1 MHRPAL
7 TLLLL
12 ALAARAELLVSSFHT
27 GQVLAFDPAT
37 GAHLASWS
45 DPALDAPH
53 QVAFAFD
60 VHLYVTSANLDRIL
74 RCDPAGGP
82 AIGALATNGVP
93 LDYPAGLALGPD
105 GLLYASS
112 QLSDAVLRYQP
123 TNGAF
128 VDTFVTAGSGG
139 LDGPSGLTFG
149 PDGHLYVVGRYSQR
163 VHRYDGATGASLGPF
178 VTNRLSQPFG
188 LCFGPDG
195 QLYVANGNSNHVA
208 RFDGNSGT
216 FLDIFASGGGLSL
229 PIGLAFG
236 PDTNLYV
243 ANFGGDTVAR
253 FDGTTGAFMGNV
265 MAAGAGGLS
274 GPNFLTFRPE
284 PRAAPITEVALAAE
298 SGLPHLTLRVPR
310 GTNTGPVRAWAE
322 RTDNLRDGPWLGG
335 TNVVVLEDSAQVFR
349 ARDAEP
355 ASAAPARYLRVRFAA
370 P

>member
-1 MHRPAL
+1 MKRPAL
-7 TLLLL
+7 LLLLL
-12 ALAARAELLVSSFHT
+12 ALSGRAELLVSSFHT
-27 GQVLAFDPAT
+27 GQVLAFDPAS
-37 GAHLASWS
+37 GAPLGGWS

-60 VHLYVTSANLDRIL
+60 FQLYVTSANNDRIL
-74 RCDPAGGP
+74 RFGPAGGI
-82 AIGALATNGVP
+82 ATGALATSGVP
-93 LDYPAGLALGPD
+93 LDYPAGLTLGPD

-123 TNGAF
+123 TNGTF
-128 VDTFVTAGSGG
+128 VDTFVAPGSGG

-149 PDGHLYVVGRYSQR
+149 PDGHLYVVGRYSDR
-163 VHRYDGATGASLGPF
+163 VHRYDGATGASLGAF

-195 QLYVANGNSNHVA
+195 HLYVANGNSNHVA
-208 RFDGNSGT
+208 RFDGGT
-216 FLDIFASGGGLSL
+216 GQFLGLFTSGGGLSL

-253 FDGTTGAFMGNV
+253 FDGATGAFLGNV
-265 MAAGAGGLS
+265 MAAGAGGLD

-284 PRAAPITEVALAAE
+284 PHAAPITEVTLDTS
-298 SGLPHLTLRVPR
+298 SGPPHLTLHVPR
-310 GTNTGPVRAWAE
+310 GAHTGPVRALAE
-322 RTDNLRDGPWLGG
+322 RTDDLVHGPWLGG
-335 TNVVVLEDSAQVFR
+335 TNVVVLEDSALIFR

-355 ASAAPARYLRVRFAA
+355 AVAAPARYLRVRFAA